1 MNLLR
6 LLTIQGAA
14 QSMAELITDLQL
26 GGSGDADQRLATVAR
41 RTRRGVRCLRPAA
54 TMVEV
59 RALIDLKMLVEIEAE
74 AIVME

>member
-1 MNLLR
+1 MNLLQ

-41 RTRRGVRCLRPAA
+41 RTRRGLRCHPAGGNYG
-54 TMVEV
+54 
-59 RALIDLKMLVEIEAE
+59 
-74 AIVME
+74 

>member
-41 RTRRGVRCLRPAA
+41 RTRRGVRCHPAGGNHGRGA
-54 TMVEV
+54 S
-59 RALIDLKMLVEIEAE
+59 AD
-74 AIVME
+74 